1 MPPNIL
7 FLIAD
12 DHRHNAIGSLGNPA
26 VHTPTL
32 DALAAAGTALTSTY
46 IMGSTSNAVCMPS
59 RAMLLTGR
67 SLFRVFAPNPAGL
80 SPYPMDPEIPTFPQL
95 LRSAGYRTYG
105 VGKWHNEPELFARGF
120 DDGGSIFFGGMSDH
134 DAVPLHDFD
143 PDGVYPPE
151 AVSIGRGFSTEM
163 FVDTAIRLLH
173 EHPADQPFCMYTAFT
188 SPHDPRTPPADFAA
202 KYPPDDIELPPN
214 FARMH
219 PFDNGHLH
227 GRDES
232 LAAHPRDPD
241 EVRRHIA
248 DYYGMISH
256 LDAQIGRLL
265 DALAESGHAE
275 DTIVVYTAD
284 HGLAVGQHG
293 LLGKQNVY
301 DHSLR
306 VPLIFRGPG
315 IPAGQRL
322 EGLCY
327 LHDVFP
333 TILDLAG
340 VELPPEGE
348 GMSLAPALA
357 GQNVQMRATVFA
369 AFQGGQSLGP
379 DDSRQ
384 RMVRHGSWK
393 LMETRLAG
401 QTQRQLFNLADD
413 PWETR
418 NLADD
423 PAHAGR
429 LTDLRR
435 LLNRERAQAGDFGCG
450 RGQRGLAG

>member
-1 MPPNIL
+1 MPPNFL

-12 DHRHNAIGSLGNPA
+12 DHRHDAIGSLGNPA

-32 DALAAAGTALTSTY
+32 DALAAGGTALTSTY

-59 RAMLLTGR
+59 RAMLMTGR
-67 SLFRVFAPNPAGL
+67 SLFRVFAPNPQDV
-80 SPYPMDPEIPTFPQL
+80 SPYPMDPGIPTFPQL
-95 LRSAGYRTYG
+95 LRGAGYRTYG
-105 VGKWHNEPELFARGF
+105 VGKWHNEPELFARSF
-120 DDGGSIFFGGMSDH
+120 DGGGSIFFGGMSDH
-134 DAVPLHDFD
+134 DAVPLHDYD
-143 PDGVYPPE
+143 PNGVYPPE
-151 AVSIGRGFSTEM
+151 AMTVGDGFSTEI

-188 SPHDPRTPPADFAA
+188 SPHDPRTPPAEFAEM
-202 KYPPDDIELPPN
+202 YPPEEIELPPN

-241 EVRRHIA
+241 EVRQHIA

-265 DALAESGHAE
+265 DALAASGHAE
-275 DTIVVYTAD
+275 DTIVVYAAD

-315 IPAGQRL
+315 IPAGQRR

-340 VELPPEGE
+340 LEIPSGCEGA
-348 GMSLAPALA
+348 SLVPALTGRDA
-357 GQNVQMRATVFA
+357 EMRDCVFG
-369 AFQGGQSLGP
+369 AFQRSQSVGS
-379 DDSRQ
+379 DDSTQ
-384 RMVRHGSWK
+384 RMVRRGNLK
-393 LMETRLAG
+393 LIETRLAG
-401 QTQRQLFNLADD
+401 RTHRQLFDVADD

-418 NLADD
+418 NLAGDA
-423 PAHAGR
+423 AHAAE
-429 LTDLRR
+429 LADMRR
-435 LLNRERAQAGDFGCG
+435 VLNRERMGAGDPASGHADG
-450 RGQRGLAG
+450 D

>member
-1 MPPNIL
+1 MPPNFL

-12 DHRHNAIGSLGNPA
+12 DHRHDAIGSLGNPA

-59 RAMLLTGR
+59 RAMLMTGR
-67 SLFRVFAPNPAGL
+67 SLFRVFAPNPEGV

-95 LRSAGYRTYG
+95 LRGAGYRTYG
-105 VGKWHNEPELFARGF
+105 VGKWHNEPDLFARSF
-120 DDGGSIFFGGMSDH
+120 DGGGSIFFGGMSDH
-134 DAVPLHDFD
+134 DAVPLHEFD
-143 PDGVYPPE
+143 PNGVYPPE
-151 AVSIGRGFSTEM
+151 AMTVGDGYSTEM
-163 FVDTAIRLLH
+163 FVDTAIQLLR
-173 EHPADQPFCMYTAFT
+173 EHPADQPFCIYTAFT
-188 SPHDPRTPPADFAA
+188 SPHDPRTPPAEFAA
-202 KYPPDDIELPPN
+202 MYPPEDFELPPN

-241 EVRRHIA
+241 EVRQHIA
-248 DYYGMISH
+248 DYFGMISH

-265 DALAESGHAE
+265 DALDASGHAE

-306 VPLIFRGPG
+306 VPLIVRGPG
-315 IPAGQRL
+315 IPAGQRR

-340 VELPPEGE
+340 LQVPCGCD
-348 GMSLAPALA
+348 GVSLVSALRGHDVA
-357 GQNVQMRATVFA
+357 MRDGVVA
-369 AFQGGQSLGP
+369 AFQRSQNLDPG
-379 DDSRQ
+379 DSTQ
-384 RMVRHGSWK
+384 RMVRRGSLK
-393 LMETRLAG
+393 LIETRMAG
-401 QTQRQLFNLADD
+401 RTQCQLFNLADD
-413 PWETR
+413 PWETC

-423 PAHAGR
+423 PAYAER
-429 LTDLRR
+429 VATMRR
-435 LLNRERAQAGDFGCG
+435 LLDRERRRAGDPNVPES
-450 RGQRGLAG
+450 AA

>member
-1 MPPNIL
+1 MPPNVL

-12 DHRHNAIGSLGNPA
+12 DHRHDAIGSLGNPA

-32 DALAAAGTALTSTY
+32 DALAAAGTALTSAY
-46 IMGSTSNAVCMPS
+46 IMGSTSNAACMPS

-67 SLFRVFAPNPAGL
+67 SLFRVFAPNPQGV

-95 LRSAGYRTYG
+95 LRDAGYRTYG
-105 VGKWHNEPELFARGF
+105 VGKWHNEPEVFARSFSG
-120 DDGGSIFFGGMSDH
+120 GGSIFFGGMSDH

-143 PDGVYPPE
+143 PSGVYPPE
-151 AVSIGRGFSTEM
+151 SATLGDGFSTEM
-163 FVDTAIRLLH
+163 FVDTAIRLLS
-173 EHPADQPFCMYTAFT
+173 EHPADQPFCLYTAFT
-188 SPHDPRTPPADFAA
+188 APHDPRTPPDEFAA
-202 KYPPDDIELPPN
+202 RYPPEEIDLPPN
-214 FARMH
+214 VAPMH

-241 EVRRHIA
+241 EVRQHIA

-265 DALAESGHAE
+265 NALAASGHAE
-275 DTIVVYTAD
+275 NTVVVYTAD

-306 VPLIFRGPG
+306 VPLIVRGPG
-315 IPAGQRL
+315 IPAGQRRQ
-322 EGLCY
+322 ELCY

-340 VELPPEGE
+340 VAVPPDCEGV
-348 GMSLAPALA
+348 SLVPALTSR
-357 GQNVQMRATVFA
+357 GVEMRDAVFA
-369 AFQGGQSLGP
+369 AFQGSQNLAP
-379 DDSRQ
+379 DDSTQ
-384 RMVRHGSWK
+384 RMVRRGSLK
-393 LMETRLAG
+393 LIETHMAG
-401 QTQRQLFNLADD
+401 RTHRQLFDLADD
-413 PWETR
+413 PWETH

-423 PAHAGR
+423 PAHAER
-429 LTDLRR
+429 LAEMRR
-435 LLNRERAQAGDFGCG
+435 LLAHERLRMGDSEAGE
-450 RGQRGLAG
+450 AGGE

>member
-1 MPPNIL
+1 MPPNFL

-67 SLFRVFAPNPAGL
+67 SLFRVFAPNPDGL
-80 SPYPMDPEIPTFPQL
+80 SPYPMDAEIPTFPQL
-95 LRSAGYRTYG
+95 LRTAGYRTYG
-105 VGKWHNEPELFARGF
+105 VGKWHNERELFARSF
-120 DDGGSIFFGGMSDH
+120 DAGGSIFFGGMSDH

-143 PDGVYPPE
+143 PHGDYPPE
-151 AVSIGRGFSTEM
+151 AAATGDGFSTEI
-163 FVDTAIRLLH
+163 FVDTAIRILH

-188 SPHDPRTPPADFAA
+188 SPHDPRTPPAEFAA
-202 KYPPDDIELPPN
+202 RYPPDDIELPPN

-241 EVRRHIA
+241 EIRRHIA

-265 DALAESGHAE
+265 DALAAAGLAE

-327 LHDVFP
+327 LHDIFP
-333 TILDLAG
+333 TILDLADVPVPSGCEG
-340 VELPPEGE
+340 VSLVPVLEGRE
-348 GMSLAPALA
+348 A
-357 GQNVQMRATVFA
+357 GTRDVVFA
-369 AFQGGQSLGP
+369 AFQRGQDLDP
-379 DDSRQ
+379 DESRQ
-384 RMVRHGSWK
+384 RTVRCGDLK
-393 LMETRLAG
+393 LIETHLAG
-401 QTQRQLFNLADD
+401 QMHCQLFNLAED
-413 PWETR
+413 PWESR

-429 LTDLRR
+429 LAEIRQ
-435 LLNRERAQAGDFGCG
+435 LLNHERVRAGDS
-450 RGQRGLAG
+450 APDEEHAP

>member
-1 MPPNIL
+1 MPPNFL

-12 DHRHNAIGSLGNPA
+12 DHRHDAIGSLGNPA

-59 RAMLLTGR
+59 RAMLMTGR
-67 SLFRVFAPNPAGL
+67 SLFRVFAPNPQDV
-80 SPYPMDPEIPTFPQL
+80 SPYPMDPGIPTFPQL
-95 LRSAGYRTYG
+95 LRGAGYRTYG
-105 VGKWHNEPELFARGF
+105 VGKWHNEPELFARSF
-120 DDGGSIFFGGMSDH
+120 DGGGSIFFGGMSDH
-134 DAVPLHDFD
+134 DAVPLHDYD
-143 PDGVYPPE
+143 PNGVYPPE
-151 AVSIGRGFSTEM
+151 AMTVGDGFSTEI

-188 SPHDPRTPPADFAA
+188 SPHDPRTPPAEFAEM
-202 KYPPDDIELPPN
+202 YPPEEIELPPN

-232 LAAHPRDPD
+232 LAAHPRDPG
-241 EVRRHIA
+241 EVRQHIA

-265 DALAESGHAE
+265 DALAASGHAE
-275 DTIVVYTAD
+275 DTIVVYAAD
-284 HGLAVGQHG
+284 HGLAVGKPG

-306 VPLIFRGPG
+306 VPLIFRGPS
-315 IPAGQRL
+315 IPAGQRR

-340 VELPPEGE
+340 LETPSGCEGA
-348 GMSLAPALA
+348 SLVPALTGRDA
-357 GQNVQMRATVFA
+357 EMRDCVFG
-369 AFQGGQSLGP
+369 AFQRSQSLGS
-379 DDSRQ
+379 DDSTQ
-384 RMVRHGSWK
+384 RMVRRGNLK
-393 LMETRLAG
+393 LIETRLAG
-401 QTQRQLFNLADD
+401 RTHRQLFDLADD

-418 NLADD
+418 NLAGEPAYAAELADMRRVLHRERMGAGD
-423 PAHAGR
+423 PASGHE
-429 LTDLRR
+429 D
-435 LLNRERAQAGDFGCG
+435 GD
-450 RGQRGLAG
+450 

>member
-1 MPPNIL
+1 MPPNFL

-12 DHRHNAIGSLGNPA
+12 DHRHDAIGSLGNPA

-59 RAMLLTGR
+59 RAMLMTGR
-67 SLFRVFAPNPAGL
+67 SLFRVFAPNPQDV
-80 SPYPMDPEIPTFPQL
+80 SPYPMDPGIPTFPQL
-95 LRSAGYRTYG
+95 LRGAGYRTYG
-105 VGKWHNEPELFARGF
+105 VGKWHNEPELFARSF
-120 DDGGSIFFGGMSDH
+120 DGGGSIFFGGMSDH
-134 DAVPLHDFD
+134 DAVPLHDYD
-143 PDGVYPPE
+143 PNGVYPPE
-151 AVSIGRGFSTEM
+151 ATTVGDGFSTEI

-188 SPHDPRTPPADFAA
+188 SPHDPRTPPAEFAEM
-202 KYPPDDIELPPN
+202 YPPEEIELPPN

-232 LAAHPRDPD
+232 LAAHPRDPG
-241 EVRRHIA
+241 EVRQHIA

-265 DALAESGHAE
+265 DALAASGHAE
-275 DTIVVYTAD
+275 DTIVVYAAD

-315 IPAGQRL
+315 IPAGQRR

-340 VELPPEGE
+340 LETPSGCEGA
-348 GMSLAPALA
+348 SLVPALTGRDA
-357 GQNVQMRATVFA
+357 EMRDCVFG
-369 AFQGGQSLGP
+369 AFQRSQSVGS
-379 DDSRQ
+379 DDSTQ
-384 RMVRHGSWK
+384 RMVRRGNLK
-393 LMETRLAG
+393 LIETRLAG
-401 QTQRQLFNLADD
+401 RTHRQLFDVADD

-418 NLADD
+418 NLAGDAAHAADLADMRRVLHRERMGAGD
-423 PAHAGR
+423 PASGH
-429 LTDLRR
+429 
-435 LLNRERAQAGDFGCG
+435 GDGD
-450 RGQRGLAG
+450 

>member
-1 MPPNIL
+1 MRPNFL

-12 DHRHNAIGSLGNPA
+12 DHRHDAIGSLGNPA

-32 DALAAAGTALTSTY
+32 DALAAAGIALTSTY

-59 RAMLLTGR
+59 RAMLMTGR
-67 SLFRVFAPNPAGL
+67 SLFRVFAPNPDGAV
-80 SPYPMDPEIPTFPQL
+80 PYPMDPEIPTFPQL
-95 LRSAGYRTYG
+95 LCDAGYRTYG
-105 VGKWHNEPELFARGF
+105 VGKWHNEPELFARSF
-120 DDGGSIFFGGMSDH
+120 DGGGSIFFGGMSDH

-143 PDGVYPPE
+143 PDGIYSPE
-151 AVSIGRGFSTEM
+151 AAALGDGFSTEM
-163 FVDTAIRLLH
+163 FVDTAIRLLQ

-188 SPHDPRTPPADFAA
+188 SPHDPRTPPAEFAEM
-202 KYPPDDIELPPN
+202 YPPEQIELPPN

-241 EVRRHIA
+241 EIRQHIA

-265 DALAESGHAE
+265 DELAASGHAE

-306 VPLIFRGPG
+306 VPLIVRGPG
-315 IPAGQRL
+315 IPAGERR

-327 LHDVFP
+327 LHDIFP

-340 VELPPEGE
+340 GAIPSGCEGV
-348 GMSLAPALA
+348 SLVPVLT
-357 GQNVQMRATVFA
+357 GQETGVRDSVFS
-369 AFQGGQSLGP
+369 AFQRSQRLTP
-379 DDSRQ
+379 EDSTQ
-384 RMVRHGSWK
+384 RMVRRGDLK
-393 LMETRLAG
+393 LIETRMAG
-401 QTQRQLFNLADD
+401 HIHRQLFDLTDD
-413 PWETR
+413 PWEMR
-418 NLADD
+418 NLADN
-423 PAHAGR
+423 PTHAEGLAR
-429 LTDLRR
+429 MRR
-435 LLNRERAQAGDFGCG
+435 LLDRERSRVGDPEIGEPV
-450 RGQRGLAG
+450 AV

>member
-1 MPPNIL
+1 MPPNFL

-12 DHRHNAIGSLGNPA
+12 DHRHDAIGSLGNPA
-26 VHTPTL
+26 VQTPTL
-32 DALAAAGTALTSTY
+32 DALAAAGTALSSTY

-59 RAMLLTGR
+59 RAMLMTGR
-67 SLFRVFAPNPAGL
+67 SLFRVFAPNPEEV
-80 SPYPMDPEIPTFPQL
+80 SPYPMDPGIPTFPQL
-95 LRSAGYRTYG
+95 LRDAGYRTYG
-105 VGKWHNEPELFARGF
+105 VGKWHNEPELFARSF
-120 DDGGSIFFGGMSDH
+120 DGGGSIFFGGMSDH
-134 DAVPLHDFD
+134 DAVPLHEFD
-143 PDGVYPPE
+143 PDGDYPPE
-151 AVSIGRGFSTEM
+151 ATAVGYGFSTEM
-163 FVDTAIRLLH
+163 FVDSAIQLLRD
-173 EHPADQPFCMYTAFT
+173 HPADQPFCMYTAFT
-188 SPHDPRTPPADFAA
+188 APHDPRTPPPEFAEM
-202 KYPPDDIELPPN
+202 YPPGEIELPPN

-232 LAAHPRDPD
+232 LAAHPRDSD
-241 EVRRHIA
+241 EIRQHIA

-265 DALAESGHAE
+265 DALVASGHAD

-306 VPLIFRGPG
+306 VPLIMRGPG
-315 IPAGQRL
+315 IAAGQRL

-340 VELPPEGE
+340 VPVPDGCEGL
-348 GMSLAPALA
+348 SLLPALTGRDA
-357 GQNVQMRATVFA
+357 GLRDCVFS
-369 AFQGGQSLGP
+369 AFQRSQDLDP
-379 DDSRQ
+379 DDSTQ
-384 RMVRHGSWK
+384 RMVRRGSLK
-393 LMETRLAG
+393 LIETRIVG
-401 QTQRQLFNLADD
+401 QTHRQLYDLAED

-418 NLADD
+418 NLADNPAYSGQLADMQRLLVGERVRVGD
-423 PAHAGR
+423 PAKTKTG
-429 LTDLRR
+429 
-435 LLNRERAQAGDFGCG
+435 EE
-450 RGQRGLAG
+450 

>member
-1 MPPNIL
+1 MPPNFL

-12 DHRHNAIGSLGNPA
+12 DHRHDAIGSLGNPA

-32 DALAAAGTALTSTY
+32 DALAVGGTALTSTY

-59 RAMLLTGR
+59 RAMLMTGR
-67 SLFRVFAPNPAGL
+67 SLFRVFAPNPQDV
-80 SPYPMDPEIPTFPQL
+80 SPYPMDPGIPTFPQL
-95 LRSAGYRTYG
+95 LRGAGYRTYG
-105 VGKWHNEPELFARGF
+105 VGKWHNEPELFARSF
-120 DDGGSIFFGGMSDH
+120 DGGGSIFFGGMSDH
-134 DAVPLHDFD
+134 DAVPLHDYD
-143 PDGVYPPE
+143 PNGVYPPE
-151 AVSIGRGFSTEM
+151 AMTVGDGFSTEI
-163 FVDTAIRLLH
+163 FVDTAIGLLH

-188 SPHDPRTPPADFAA
+188 SPHDPRTPPAEFAEM
-202 KYPPDDIELPPN
+202 YPPEEIELPPN
-214 FARMH
+214 FARLH

-232 LAAHPRDPD
+232 LAAHPRDPG
-241 EVRRHIA
+241 EVRQHLA

-265 DALAESGHAE
+265 DALAASGHAE
-275 DTIVVYTAD
+275 DTIVVYAAD

-315 IPAGQRL
+315 IPAGQRR

-340 VELPPEGE
+340 LEIPSGCEGA
-348 GMSLAPALA
+348 SLAPALTGRDA
-357 GQNVQMRATVFA
+357 EMRDCVFG
-369 AFQGGQSLGP
+369 AFQRSQSLGS
-379 DDSRQ
+379 DDSTQ
-384 RMVRHGSWK
+384 RMVRRGNLK
-393 LMETRLAG
+393 LIETRLAG
-401 QTQRQLFNLADD
+401 RTYRQLFDLADD
-413 PWETR
+413 PLETR
-418 NLADD
+418 NLAGE
-423 PAHAGR
+423 PAHAAE
-429 LTDLRR
+429 LADMRR
-435 LLNRERAQAGDFGCG
+435 VLHRERMGAGDPASGHEDG
-450 RGQRGLAG
+450 D

>member
-1 MPPNIL
+1 VPPNFL

-12 DHRHNAIGSLGNPA
+12 DHRHDAIGSLGNPA

-32 DALAAAGTALTSTY
+32 DALAAAGTALTSAY

-59 RAMLLTGR
+59 RAMLMTGR
-67 SLFRVFAPNPAGL
+67 SLFRVFAPNPEGV

-95 LRSAGYRTYG
+95 LRGAGYRTYG
-105 VGKWHNEPELFARGF
+105 VGKWHNEPEFFARSF
-120 DDGGSIFFGGMSDH
+120 DGGGSIFFGGMSDH

-143 PDGVYPPE
+143 PDGAYPRE
-151 AVSIGRGFSTEM
+151 SMTVGDGYSTEM
-163 FVDTAIRLLH
+163 FVDRAIQLLRD
-173 EHPADQPFCMYTAFT
+173 HPADQPFCIYTAFT
-188 SPHDPRTPPADFAA
+188 SPHDPRTPPAEFAEM
-202 KYPPDDIELPPN
+202 YPPEEIELPPN

-241 EVRRHIA
+241 EVRQHIA

-256 LDAQIGRLL
+256 LDAHIGRLL
-265 DALAESGHAE
+265 DALDASGHAE
-275 DTIVVYTAD
+275 NTIVVYTAD

-306 VPLIFRGPG
+306 VPLIVRGPG
-315 IPAGQRL
+315 IPAGQRH

-327 LHDVFP
+327 LHDIFP

-340 VELPPEGE
+340 LQAPSECEGA
-348 GMSLAPALA
+348 SLVPALT
-357 GQNVQMRATVFA
+357 GQDAAMRDRVFA
-369 AFQGGQSLGP
+369 AFQRSQDLGC
-379 DDSRQ
+379 DDSTQ
-384 RMVRHGSWK
+384 RMVRRGDLK
-393 LMETRLAG
+393 LIETCMAG
-401 QTQRQLFNLADD
+401 RKHLQLFNLAEDA
-413 PWETR
+413 WETH

-423 PAHAGR
+423 PAYAER
-429 LTDLRR
+429 LATMRR
-435 LLNRERAQAGDFGCG
+435 LLDCERQRAGDPDTPG
-450 RGQRGLAG
+450 ADA

>member
-1 MPPNIL
+1 MPPNFL

-12 DHRHNAIGSLGNPA
+12 DHRHDAIGSLGNPA
-26 VHTPTL
+26 VRTPTL

-59 RAMLLTGR
+59 RAMLMTGR
-67 SLFRVFAPNPAGL
+67 SLFRVFAPNPGDV
-80 SPYPMDPEIPTFPQL
+80 SPYPMDPAIPTFPQL
-95 LRSAGYRTYG
+95 LRDAGYRTYG
-105 VGKWHNEPELFARGF
+105 VGKWHNEPELFARSF
-120 DDGGSIFFGGMSDH
+120 DGGGSIFFGGMSDH
-134 DAVPLHDFD
+134 DAVPLHEFD

-151 AVSIGRGFSTEM
+151 SRTVGDGFSTEM
-163 FVDTAIRLLH
+163 FVDTAIRLLR

-188 SPHDPRTPPADFAA
+188 SPHDPRTPPAEFAEM
-202 KYPPDDIELPPN
+202 YPPDEIELPPN

-219 PFDNGHLH
+219 PYDNGHLH

-241 EVRRHIA
+241 EIRRHIA

-256 LDAQIGRLL
+256 LDAQVGRLL
-265 DALAESGHAE
+265 EALAGSCHAE
-275 DTIVVYTAD
+275 NTIVVYTAD

-306 VPLIFRGPG
+306 VPLILRGPG
-315 IPAGQRL
+315 IPAGQRR

-340 VELPPEGE
+340 VPVPDGCEGISLLPVLSGRD
-348 GMSLAPALA
+348 A
-357 GQNVQMRATVFA
+357 GLRDCVFSV
-369 AFQGGQSLGP
+369 FQRSQDLDP
-379 DDSRQ
+379 DDSTQ
-384 RMVRHGSWK
+384 RMVRQGSLK
-393 LMETRLAG
+393 LIETRMAG
-401 QTQRQLFNLADD
+401 QTHRQLFDLVDD
-413 PWETR
+413 PWEMR

-423 PAHAGR
+423 PAYADP
-429 LTDLRR
+429 LVDLQR
-435 LLNRERAQAGDFGCG
+435 LLAQERMRVGDP
-450 RGQRGLAG
+450 ATSKIDED

>member
-1 MPPNIL
+1 MPPNFL
-7 FLIAD
+7 FLTAD
-12 DHRHNAIGSLGNPA
+12 DHRHDAIGSLGNPE

-59 RAMLLTGR
+59 RAMLMTGR
-67 SLFRVFAPNPAGL
+67 SLFRVFAPNPQDV

-95 LRSAGYRTYG
+95 LRGAGYRTYG
-105 VGKWHNEPELFARGF
+105 VGKWHNEPELFARSF
-120 DDGGSIFFGGMSDH
+120 DGGGSIFFGGMSDH
-134 DAVPLHDFD
+134 DAVPLHDYD
-143 PDGVYPPE
+143 PNGVYPPE
-151 AVSIGRGFSTEM
+151 AMTVGDGFSTEI
-163 FVDTAIRLLH
+163 FVDTAIGLLH
-173 EHPADQPFCMYTAFT
+173 EHPADQPFCIYTAFT
-188 SPHDPRTPPADFAA
+188 SPHDPRTPPAEFAEI
-202 KYPPDDIELPPN
+202 YPPEEIELPPN
-214 FARMH
+214 FARKH

-232 LAAHPRDPD
+232 LAEHPRDPG
-241 EVRRHIA
+241 EVRQHIA

-265 DALAESGHAE
+265 DALAASGHAE
-275 DTIVVYTAD
+275 DTIVVYAAD

-315 IPAGQRL
+315 IPAGQRR

-340 VELPPEGE
+340 LETPSGCEGA
-348 GMSLAPALA
+348 SLVPALTGRDA
-357 GQNVQMRATVFA
+357 EMRDCVFG
-369 AFQGGQSLGP
+369 AFQRSQSVGS
-379 DDSRQ
+379 DDSTQ
-384 RMVRHGSWK
+384 RMVRRGSLK
-393 LMETRLAG
+393 LIETRLAG
-401 QTQRQLFNLADD
+401 RTRRQLFDLADD

-418 NLADD
+418 NLAGDVAHAADLADMRRVLHRERMGAGD
-423 PAHAGR
+423 PASGHA
-429 LTDLRR
+429 D
-435 LLNRERAQAGDFGCG
+435 ED
-450 RGQRGLAG
+450 

>member
-1 MPPNIL
+1 MPPNFL

-12 DHRHNAIGSLGNPA
+12 DHRHDAIGSLGNPA

-59 RAMLLTGR
+59 RAMLMTGH
-67 SLFRVFAPNPAGL
+67 SLFRVFAPNPEGA
-80 SPYPMDPEIPTFPQL
+80 SPYPMDPAISTFPQL
-95 LRSAGYRTYG
+95 LRAAGYRTYG
-105 VGKWHNEPELFARGF
+105 VGKWHNEPELFARSF
-120 DDGGSIFFGGMSDH
+120 GGGSSIFFGGMSDH
-134 DAVPLHDFD
+134 DAVPLHEFD
-143 PDGVYPPE
+143 PSGTYPPE
-151 AVSIGRGFSTEM
+151 AMTVGDGFSTEM
-163 FVDTAIRLLH
+163 FVDTAIRLLR

-188 SPHDPRTPPADFAA
+188 APHDPRTPPPEFAEM
-202 KYPPDDIELPPN
+202 YPPAEIDLPPN
-214 FARMH
+214 FLRMH

-232 LAAHPRDPD
+232 LAAHPRDPAGI
-241 EVRRHIA
+241 RQHIA

-256 LDAQIGRLL
+256 LDAKVGRLL
-265 DALAESGHAE
+265 DALAASGHAD

-306 VPLIFRGPG
+306 VPLIFRGPD
-315 IPAGQRL
+315 IPAGQRR
-322 EGLCY
+322 EELCY

-340 VELPPEGE
+340 VAVPPGCEGE
-348 GMSLAPALA
+348 SLIPVLT
-357 GQNVQMRATVFA
+357 GQDGEMRDCVFS
-369 AFQGGQSLGP
+369 AFQRSQNLDS
-379 DDSRQ
+379 DDSTQ
-384 RMVRHGSWK
+384 RMVRQGSLK
-393 LMETRLAG
+393 LIETRMAG
-401 QTQRQLFNLADD
+401 RTHRQLFDLADD
-413 PWETR
+413 PWEIR

-423 PAHAGR
+423 PAYAQR
-429 LTDLRR
+429 LENMRR
-435 LLNRERAQAGDFGCG
+435 LLHQERMRAGDPVSDEAG
-450 RGQRGLAG
+450 RV

>member
-1 MPPNIL
+1 MPPNFL

-12 DHRHNAIGSLGNPA
+12 DHRHDVIGSLGNPA

-32 DALAAAGTALTSTY
+32 DALAAAGTTLTSTY

-67 SLFRVFAPNPAGL
+67 SLFRVFAPKPDGL
-80 SPYPMDPEIPTFPQL
+80 SPYPMDAEIPTFPQL
-95 LRSAGYRTYG
+95 LRAAGYRTYG
-105 VGKWHNEPELFARGF
+105 VGKWHNEPKLFARSF
-120 DDGGSIFFGGMSDH
+120 DGGGSIFFGGMSDH
-134 DAVPLHDFD
+134 EAVPLHDFD

-151 AVSIGRGFSTEM
+151 AVSIGRGFSTEI

-173 EHPADQPFCMYTAFT
+173 EHPADQPFCIYTAFT
-188 SPHDPRTPPADFAA
+188 SPHDPRTPPPEFAA
-202 KYPPDDIELPPN
+202 RYPPEDIELPPN

-241 EVRRHIA
+241 EVRQHIA

-265 DALAESGHAE
+265 DALAASGQAE
-275 DTIVVYTAD
+275 NTIVVYTAD

-301 DHSLR
+301 DHSIR
-306 VPLIFRGPG
+306 VPLILRGPG
-315 IPAGQRL
+315 IPAGQQRD
-322 EGLCY
+322 GLCY

-340 VELPPEGE
+340 VPVASGCEGD
-348 GMSLAPALA
+348 SLVPVLDGREA
-357 GQNVQMRATVFA
+357 GTREAVFA
-369 AFQGGQSLGP
+369 AFQHGQCLAP
-379 DDSRQ
+379 DESRQ
-384 RMVRHGSWK
+384 RMVRCGDLK
-393 LMETRLAG
+393 LIETRFAG
-401 QTQRQLFNLADD
+401 LTHRQLFNLAED

-423 PAHAGR
+423 PTHARR
-429 LTDLRR
+429 LAEMRR
-435 LLNRERAQAGDFGCG
+435 LLHHERARAGDSVPDEED
-450 RGQRGLAG
+450 AA

>member
-1 MPPNIL
+1 MPPNFL

-12 DHRHNAIGSLGNPA
+12 DHRHDAIGSLGNPA

-59 RAMLLTGR
+59 RAMLMTGR
-67 SLFRVFAPNPAGL
+67 SLFRVFAPNPQDV

-95 LRSAGYRTYG
+95 LRGAGYRTYG
-105 VGKWHNEPELFARGF
+105 VGKWHNEPELFARSF
-120 DDGGSIFFGGMSDH
+120 DGGGSIFFGGMSDH
-134 DAVPLHDFD
+134 DAVPLHDYD
-143 PDGVYPPE
+143 PNGVYPPE
-151 AVSIGRGFSTEM
+151 AMTVGDGFSTEI

-188 SPHDPRTPPADFAA
+188 SPHDPRTPPAEFAEM
-202 KYPPDDIELPPN
+202 YPPEEIELPPN

-232 LAAHPRDPD
+232 LAEHPRDPG
-241 EVRRHIA
+241 EVRQHIA

-256 LDAQIGRLL
+256 LDAQIGWLL
-265 DALAESGHAE
+265 DALAASGHAE
-275 DTIVVYTAD
+275 DTIVVYAAD

-315 IPAGQRL
+315 IPAGQRR

-327 LHDVFP
+327 LHDAFP
-333 TILDLAG
+333 TILDLAALEIPSG
-340 VELPPEGE
+340 CEGA
-348 GMSLAPALA
+348 SLVPALTGRDA
-357 GQNVQMRATVFA
+357 EMRDCVFG
-369 AFQGGQSLGP
+369 AFQRSQSLGS
-379 DDSRQ
+379 DDSTQ
-384 RMVRHGSWK
+384 RMVRRGNLK
-393 LMETRLAG
+393 LIETRLAG
-401 QTQRQLFNLADD
+401 RTHRQLFDLADD

-418 NLADD
+418 NLAGEPAFGAEVADMRRVLHRERMGAGD
-423 PAHAGR
+423 PASGHA
-429 LTDLRR
+429 D
-435 LLNRERAQAGDFGCG
+435 GD
-450 RGQRGLAG
+450 

>member
-1 MPPNIL
+1 MPPNFL

-12 DHRHNAIGSLGNPA
+12 DHRHDAIGSLGNPA
-26 VHTPTL
+26 VQTPTL

-59 RAMLLTGR
+59 RAMLMTGR
-67 SLFRVFAPNPAGL
+67 SLFRVFAPNPDGV
-80 SPYPMDPEIPTFPQL
+80 SPYPMDPETPTFPQL
-95 LRSAGYRTYG
+95 LRDAGYRAYG
-105 VGKWHNEPELFARGF
+105 VGKWHNEPELFARSF
-120 DDGGSIFFGGMSDH
+120 DGGGSIFFGGMSDH
-134 DAVPLHDFD
+134 DAVPLHEFD

-151 AVSIGRGFSTEM
+151 AVALGDGFSTEM
-163 FVDTAIRLLH
+163 FVDTAIRLLR

-188 SPHDPRTPPADFAA
+188 SPHDPRTPPAEFAEM
-202 KYPPDDIELPPN
+202 YPPDQIELPPN

-219 PFDNGHLH
+219 PFDSGHLH

-232 LAAHPRDPD
+232 LAAHPRDAD
-241 EVRRHIA
+241 EIRQHIA

-265 DALAESGHAE
+265 DALAATGHAE
-275 DTIVVYTAD
+275 NTIVVYTAD

-306 VPLIFRGPG
+306 VPLIIRGPG
-315 IPAGQRL
+315 IPAGQRR
-322 EGLCY
+322 EGLCH

-340 VELPPEGE
+340 VPVPDGCEGFSLLPVLSGRE
-348 GMSLAPALA
+348 A
-357 GQNVQMRATVFA
+357 GLRDCVFS
-369 AFQGGQSLGP
+369 AFQRSQDLAP
-379 DDSRQ
+379 DDSTQ
-384 RMVRHGSWK
+384 RMVRRGSLK
-393 LMETRLAG
+393 LIETRMG
-401 QTQRQLFNLADD
+401 SRTHRQLFDLADD

-418 NLADD
+418 NLAGN
-423 PAHAGR
+423 PAYSGPLA
-429 LTDLRR
+429 DMER
-435 LLNRERAQAGDFGCG
+435 LLAGERVRTGDPVKSNTDED
-450 RGQRGLAG
+450 

>member
-1 MPPNIL
+1 MPPNFL

-12 DHRHNAIGSLGNPA
+12 DHRHDAIGSLGNPA
-26 VHTPTL
+26 VQTPTL
-32 DALAAAGTALTSTY
+32 DALAAAGTALSSTY

-59 RAMLLTGR
+59 RAMLMTGR
-67 SLFRVFAPNPAGL
+67 SLFRVFAPNPEGV
-80 SPYPMDPEIPTFPQL
+80 SPYPMDPGSPTFPQL
-95 LRSAGYRTYG
+95 LRDAGYRTYG
-105 VGKWHNEPELFARGF
+105 VGKWHNEPELFARSFEG
-120 DDGGSIFFGGMSDH
+120 GGSIFFGGMSDH
-134 DAVPLHDFD
+134 DAVPLHEFD
-143 PDGVYPPE
+143 PDGDYPPE
-151 AVSIGRGFSTEM
+151 AMAVGDGFSTEM
-163 FVDTAIRLLH
+163 FVDSAIQLLR

-188 SPHDPRTPPADFAA
+188 APHDPRTPPPEFAEM
-202 KYPPDDIELPPN
+202 YPPGEIELPPN

-241 EVRRHIA
+241 EIRQHIA

-265 DALAESGHAE
+265 DALAASGHAD

-306 VPLIFRGPG
+306 VPLIMRGPG
-315 IPAGQRL
+315 IAAGHRL

-340 VELPPEGE
+340 VPVPDGCEGI
-348 GMSLAPALA
+348 SLLPALSGRDA
-357 GQNVQMRATVFA
+357 GLRDCVFS
-369 AFQGGQSLGP
+369 AFQRSQDLDP
-379 DDSRQ
+379 DDSTQ
-384 RMVRHGSWK
+384 RMVRRGSLK
-393 LMETRLAG
+393 LIETRKVG
-401 QTQRQLFNLADD
+401 QTHRQLYDLAED

-418 NLADD
+418 NLADNPAYSGQLADMQRLLAGERVRVGD
-423 PAHAGR
+423 PAKTKTG
-429 LTDLRR
+429 
-435 LLNRERAQAGDFGCG
+435 EE
-450 RGQRGLAG
+450 

>member
-1 MPPNIL
+1 MPPNFL

-12 DHRHNAIGSLGNPA
+12 DHRHDAIGSLGNPA

-32 DALAAAGTALTSTY
+32 DALAAAGTAFTSTY

-59 RAMLLTGR
+59 RAMLLTGH
-67 SLFRVFAPNPAGL
+67 SLFRVFSPNPSEV
-80 SPYPMDPEIPTFPQL
+80 SPYPMDPDIPTFPQL
-95 LRSAGYRTYG
+95 LREADYRTYG
-105 VGKWHNEPELFARGF
+105 VGKWHNEPELFARSF
-120 DDGGSIFFGGMSDH
+120 DGGGSIFFGGMSDH

-143 PDGVYPPE
+143 PDGVYSSE
-151 AVSIGRGFSTEM
+151 SMAIGDGFSTEM
-163 FVDTAIRLLH
+163 FVDTAIQLLR

-188 SPHDPRTPPADFAA
+188 APHDPRTPPAEFAEM
-202 KYPPDDIELPPN
+202 YPPEEIELPPN
-214 FARMH
+214 FARRH

-241 EVRRHIA
+241 EIRQHIA

-265 DALAESGHAE
+265 AALADSGHAE
-275 DTIVVYTAD
+275 NTIVVYTAD

-306 VPLIFRGPG
+306 VPLIMRGPG
-315 IPAGQRL
+315 IPAGLRR

-340 VELPPEGE
+340 VPAPDGCEGV
-348 GMSLAPALA
+348 SLVSALT
-357 GQNVQMRATVFA
+357 GQDQEMHDCIIS
-369 AFQGGQSLGP
+369 AFQRSQNSGP
-379 DDSRQ
+379 GDSTQ
-384 RMVRHGSWK
+384 RMVRRGNLK
-393 LMETRLAG
+393 LIETRMAD
-401 QTQRQLFNLADD
+401 QTHRQLFDVAEDPWEMLNLADD
-413 PWETR
+413 PVYADS
-418 NLADD
+418 LADLQRLLALERVRLGD
-423 PAHAGR
+423 PATSI
-429 LTDLRR
+429 TD
-435 LLNRERAQAGDFGCG
+435 ED
-450 RGQRGLAG
+450 

>member
-1 MPPNIL
+1 MPPNFL

-67 SLFRVFAPNPAGL
+67 SLFRVFAPNPDGL
-80 SPYPMDPEIPTFPQL
+80 SPYPMDAEIPTFPQL
-95 LRSAGYRTYG
+95 LRTAGYRTYG
-105 VGKWHNEPELFARGF
+105 VGKWHNERELYARSF
-120 DDGGSIFFGGMSDH
+120 DAGGSIFFGGMSDH

-143 PDGVYPPE
+143 PNGVYPPE
-151 AVSIGRGFSTEM
+151 AVSIGNGFSTEI
-163 FVDTAIRLLH
+163 FVDTAIRLLN

-188 SPHDPRTPPADFAA
+188 SPHDPRTPPAEVAA
-202 KYPPDDIELPPN
+202 KYPPADIKLPSN

-265 DALAESGHAE
+265 DALQAAGLAD

-306 VPLIFRGPG
+306 VPLIFRGSG

-327 LHDVFP
+327 LHDLFP
-333 TILDLAG
+333 TILNLAG
-340 VELPPEGE
+340 VEVPPGCEGV
-348 GMSLAPALA
+348 SLVPALE
-357 GQNVQMRATVFA
+357 GQETGTRQAVFA
-369 AFQGGQSLGP
+369 AFQGGQDLAP
-379 DDSRQ
+379 DESRQ
-384 RMVRHGSWK
+384 RMVRRGDLK
-393 LMETRLAG
+393 LIETCMAG
-401 QTQRQLFNLADD
+401 RTLLQLFNLADD
-413 PWETR
+413 PWESR

-429 LTDLRR
+429 LAEMRR
-435 LLNRERAQAGDFGCG
+435 LLHRERARAGDS
-450 RGQRGLAG
+450 APHEDDAA

>member
-1 MPPNIL
+1 MPPNFL

-12 DHRHNAIGSLGNPA
+12 DHRHDAIGSLGNPA

-32 DALAAAGTALTSTY
+32 DGLAAAGTALTSTY

-59 RAMLLTGR
+59 RAMLMTGR
-67 SLFRVFAPNPAGL
+67 SLFRVFDPNPQDV
-80 SPYPMDPEIPTFPQL
+80 SPYPMDPGIPTFPQL
-95 LRSAGYRTYG
+95 LRGAGYRTYG
-105 VGKWHNEPELFARGF
+105 VGKWHNEPELFARSF
-120 DDGGSIFFGGMSDH
+120 DGGGSIFFGGMSDH
-134 DAVPLHDFD
+134 DAVPLHDFS
-143 PDGVYPPE
+143 PDGVYP
-151 AVSIGRGFSTEM
+151 AAAATLGDGFSTEI
-163 FVDTAIRLLH
+163 FVDTAIGLLH

-188 SPHDPRTPPADFAA
+188 SPHDPRTPPAEFAEM
-202 KYPPDDIELPPN
+202 YPPEEIELPPN

-232 LAAHPRDPD
+232 LAAHPRDPG
-241 EVRRHIA
+241 EVRQHIA

-256 LDAQIGRLL
+256 LDAEIGRLL
-265 DALAESGHAE
+265 DALAASGHAE
-275 DTIVVYTAD
+275 DTIVVYAAD

-315 IPAGQRL
+315 IPAGQRRD
-322 EGLCY
+322 GLCY

-340 VELPPEGE
+340 LETPSGCEGA
-348 GMSLAPALA
+348 SLVPALTGRDA
-357 GQNVQMRATVFA
+357 EMRDCVFG
-369 AFQGGQSLGP
+369 AFQRSQSLGD
-379 DDSRQ
+379 DDSTQ
-384 RMVRHGSWK
+384 RMVRRGNLK
-393 LMETRLAG
+393 LIETRLAG
-401 QTQRQLFNLADD
+401 RTHRQLFDLADD

-418 NLADD
+418 NLAGEPAYAAELADMRRVLHRERMGAGD
-423 PAHAGR
+423 PASGHADR
-429 LTDLRR
+429 D
-435 LLNRERAQAGDFGCG
+435 
-450 RGQRGLAG
+450 

>member
-1 MPPNIL
+1 MPPNFL

-12 DHRHNAIGSLGNPA
+12 DHRHDAIESLGNPA

-32 DALAAAGTALTSTY
+32 DALVAAGTALTSAY
-46 IMGSTSNAVCMPS
+46 IMGSTSNAVCMPI

-67 SLFRVFAPNPAGL
+67 SLFRVFASNPEGV
-80 SPYPMDPEIPTFPQL
+80 SPYPMDPEVPTFPQL
-95 LRSAGYRTYG
+95 LRDAGYSTYG
-105 VGKWHNEPELFARGF
+105 VGKWHNEPELFARSFNG
-120 DDGGSIFFGGMSDH
+120 GGSLFFGGMSDH

-143 PDGVYPPE
+143 PDGSYLPE
-151 AVSIGRGFSTEM
+151 AAALGKGFSTEI
-163 FVDTAIRLLH
+163 FVDTAIRLLE
-173 EHPADQPFCMYTAFT
+173 EHPADQPFCLYAAFT
-188 SPHDPRTPPADFAA
+188 APHDPRTPPAEFAA
-202 KYPPDDIELPPN
+202 RYLPEDIELPPN
-214 FARMH
+214 FVRMH

-241 EVRRHIA
+241 EIRQHIA

-265 DALAESGHAE
+265 DALAASGHAD

-306 VPLIFRGPG
+306 VPLIVRGPG
-315 IPAGQRL
+315 IPAGQRRD
-322 EGLCY
+322 GLCY

-340 VELPPEGE
+340 VPVPSGCEGE
-348 GMSLAPALA
+348 SLVPALTGQDAGMRDCVFSAFQRSQELAPE
-357 GQNVQMRATVFA
+357 
-369 AFQGGQSLGP
+369 
-379 DDSRQ
+379 DSTQ
-384 RMVRHGSWK
+384 RMVRRGNLK
-393 LMETRLAG
+393 LIETRLAG
-401 QTQRQLFNLADD
+401 RTHLQLFNLADD
-413 PWETR
+413 PWEMR
-418 NLADD
+418 NLAED
-423 PAHAGR
+423 PASGEHVAAM
-429 LTDLRR
+429 RR
-435 LLNRERAQAGDFGCG
+435 LLDRECRRASDPNIPESYA
-450 RGQRGLAG
+450 

>member
-1 MPPNIL
+1 MPPNFL

-12 DHRHNAIGSLGNPA
+12 DHRHDAIGSLGNPA

-32 DALAAAGTALTSTY
+32 DALAAAGTALTSAY

-67 SLFRVFAPNPAGL
+67 SLFQVFAPNPEDV
-80 SPYPMDPEIPTFPQL
+80 SPYPMDPAIPTFPQL
-95 LRSAGYRTYG
+95 LRAVGYRTYG
-105 VGKWHNEPELFARGF
+105 VGKWHNESDLFARSF
-120 DDGGSIFFGGMSDH
+120 DGGGSIFFGGMSDH

-143 PDGVYPPE
+143 QDGVYPSE
-151 AVSIGRGFSTEM
+151 AMAVGDGFSTEM
-163 FVDTAIRLLH
+163 FVDTAIRLLR

-188 SPHDPRTPPADFAA
+188 SPHDPRTPPAEFAA
-202 KYPPDDIELPPN
+202 RYPPEDIELPPN

-232 LAAHPRDPD
+232 LAAHPRDPA
-241 EVRRHIA
+241 EVRQHIA

-265 DALAESGHAE
+265 DALEASGHAD

-293 LLGKQNVY
+293 LLGKQNLY

-306 VPLIFRGPG
+306 VPLIVRGPG
-315 IPAGQRL
+315 VPAGQRID
-322 EGLCY
+322 GLCY

-340 VELPPEGE
+340 VSVPTGCEGA
-348 GMSLAPALA
+348 SLVSALSGA
-357 GQNVQMRATVFA
+357 DAEMRDCVFS
-369 AFQGGQSLGP
+369 AFQRSQELAA
-379 DDSRQ
+379 DDSTQ
-384 RMVRHGSWK
+384 RMVRRGRLK
-393 LMETRLAG
+393 LIETRLAG
-401 QTQRQLFNLADD
+401 QTHRQLFDLADD

-418 NLADD
+418 DLADD
-423 PAHAGR
+423 PGYSGPLA
-429 LTDLRR
+429 DLQR
-435 LLNRERAQAGDFGCG
+435 LLARERVRAGDPAMAKTDEG
-450 RGQRGLAG
+450 

>member
-1 MPPNIL
+1 MPPSFL

-12 DHRHNAIGSLGNPA
+12 DHRHDAIGSLGNPA

-59 RAMLLTGR
+59 RAMLMTGR
-67 SLFRVFAPNPAGL
+67 SLFRAFAPNPGDV
-80 SPYPMDPEIPTFPQL
+80 SPYPMDPAIPTFPQL
-95 LRSAGYRTYG
+95 LRGAGYRTYG
-105 VGKWHNEPELFARGF
+105 VGKWHNEPELFARSF
-120 DDGGSIFFGGMSDH
+120 DGGGSIFFGGMSDH
-134 DAVPLHDFD
+134 EAVPLHEFD

-151 AVSIGRGFSTEM
+151 SMKVGDGFSTEM
-163 FVDTAIRLLH
+163 FVDTAIRLLR

-188 SPHDPRTPPADFAA
+188 SPHDPRTPPAEFAEM
-202 KYPPDDIELPPN
+202 YPPDEIELPPN
-214 FARMH
+214 FARVH
-219 PFDNGHLH
+219 PYDNGHLH

-241 EVRRHIA
+241 EIRRHIA

-265 DALAESGHAE
+265 DALAATGLAE

-306 VPLIFRGPG
+306 VPLIMRGPG
-315 IPAGQRL
+315 IPAGQRR

-340 VELPPEGE
+340 VPVPDGCEGI
-348 GMSLAPALA
+348 SLLSALT
-357 GQNVQMRATVFA
+357 GRDECLRDCVFS
-369 AFQGGQSLGP
+369 AFQRSQDLDP
-379 DDSRQ
+379 QDSTQ
-384 RMVRHGSWK
+384 RMVRQGSLK
-393 LMETRLAG
+393 LIETRMAG
-401 QTQRQLFNLADD
+401 ETHRQLFNVAEE
-413 PWETR
+413 PWEMR

-423 PAHAGR
+423 PAYADP
-429 LTDLRR
+429 LVDLQR
-435 LLNRERAQAGDFGCG
+435 LLAQERMRVGDP
-450 RGQRGLAG
+450 ATSKTDEV

>member
-1 MPPNIL
+1 MPPNFL

-67 SLFRVFAPNPAGL
+67 SLFRVFAPNPDGL
-80 SPYPMDPEIPTFPQL
+80 SPYPMDAEIPTFPQL
-95 LRSAGYRTYG
+95 LRTAGYRTYG
-105 VGKWHNEPELFARGF
+105 VGKWHNERELFARSF
-120 DDGGSIFFGGMSDH
+120 DAGGSIFFGGMSDH

-143 PDGVYPPE
+143 PNGVYPPE
-151 AVSIGRGFSTEM
+151 AVSIGNGFSTEI
-163 FVDTAIRLLH
+163 FVDTAIRLLN

-188 SPHDPRTPPADFAA
+188 SPHDPRTPPAEVAA
-202 KYPPDDIELPPN
+202 KYPPADIKLPSN

-265 DALAESGHAE
+265 DALQAAGLAD

-306 VPLIFRGPG
+306 VPLIFRGSG

-333 TILDLAG
+333 TILNLAG
-340 VELPPEGE
+340 VEVPPGCEGV
-348 GMSLAPALA
+348 SLAPALE
-357 GQNVQMRATVFA
+357 GQETGTRDTVFA
-369 AFQGGQSLGP
+369 AFQGGQDLAP
-379 DDSRQ
+379 DESRQ
-384 RMVRHGSWK
+384 RMVRRGDLK
-393 LMETRLAG
+393 LIETCMAG
-401 QTQRQLFNLADD
+401 RTLLQLFNLADD
-413 PWETR
+413 PWESR

-429 LTDLRR
+429 LAEMRC
-435 LLNRERAQAGDFGCG
+435 LLDRERARAGDS
-450 RGQRGLAG
+450 APHEDDAA

>member
-1 MPPNIL
+1 MPPNFL

-12 DHRHNAIGSLGNPA
+12 DHRHNAIGSLGDPA

-46 IMGSTSNAVCMPS
+46 ISGSTSNAVCMPS

-67 SLFRVFAPNPAGL
+67 SLFRVFAPNADGV
-80 SPYPMDPEIPTFPQL
+80 SPYPMNPEIPTFPQL
-95 LRSAGYRTYG
+95 LRTSGYRTYG
-105 VGKWHNEPELFARGF
+105 VGKWHNERELFARSF
-120 DDGGSIFFGGMSDH
+120 DGGGSIFFGGMSDH
-134 DAVPLHDFD
+134 DAVPLLDFD
-143 PDGVYPPE
+143 PSGAYPPE
-151 AVSIGRGFSTEM
+151 VAATGDGFSTEI

-188 SPHDPRTPPADFAA
+188 SPHDPRTPPAEFSA
-202 KYPPDDIELPPN
+202 KYPPSDIELPPN

-232 LAAHPRDPD
+232 LAAHPRDPH

-256 LDAQIGRLL
+256 LDAQVGRLL
-265 DALAESGHAE
+265 NALADSGHAD

-301 DHSLR
+301 DHSVR
-306 VPLIFRGPG
+306 VPLIVRGPG

-340 VELPPEGE
+340 VEVPPDCE
-348 GMSLAPALA
+348 GMSLASALA
-357 GQNVQMRATVFA
+357 GQAVEMRDTVFA
-369 AFQGGQSLGP
+369 AFQGGQNLGP
-379 DDSRQ
+379 GDSRQ
-384 RMVRHGSWK
+384 RMVRHGSRK
-393 LMETRLAG
+393 LIETRLAG
-401 QTQRQLFNLADD
+401 KTHRQLFSLADD

-429 LTDLRR
+429 LAEMRR
-435 LLNRERAQAGDFGCG
+435 LLDRERAQAGDS
-450 RGQRGLAG
+450 APDEDDAA

>member
-1 MPPNIL
+1 
-7 FLIAD
+7 
-12 DHRHNAIGSLGNPA
+12 
-26 VHTPTL
+26 
-32 DALAAAGTALTSTY
+32 
-46 IMGSTSNAVCMPS
+46 
-59 RAMLLTGR
+59 
-67 SLFRVFAPNPAGL
+67 
-80 SPYPMDPEIPTFPQL
+80 
-95 LRSAGYRTYG
+95 
-105 VGKWHNEPELFARGF
+105 
-120 DDGGSIFFGGMSDH
+120 
-134 DAVPLHDFD
+134 
-143 PDGVYPPE
+143 
-151 AVSIGRGFSTEM
+151 
-163 FVDTAIRLLH
+163 
-173 EHPADQPFCMYTAFT
+173 MYTAFT
-188 SPHDPRTPPADFAA
+188 SPHDPRTPPAEFAA

-241 EVRRHIA
+241 EIRRHIA

-265 DALAESGHAE
+265 DALAAAGLAE

-327 LHDVFP
+327 LHDIFP
-333 TILDLAG
+333 TILDLADVPVPSGCEG
-340 VELPPEGE
+340 VSLVPVLEGRE
-348 GMSLAPALA
+348 A
-357 GQNVQMRATVFA
+357 GTRDVVFA
-369 AFQGGQSLGP
+369 AFQRGQDLDP
-379 DDSRQ
+379 DESRQ
-384 RMVRHGSWK
+384 RTVRCGDLK
-393 LMETRLAG
+393 LIETHLAG
-401 QTQRQLFNLADD
+401 QMHCQLFNLAED
-413 PWETR
+413 PWESR

-429 LTDLRR
+429 LAEIRQ
-435 LLNRERAQAGDFGCG
+435 LLNHERVRAGDS
-450 RGQRGLAG
+450 APDEEHAP